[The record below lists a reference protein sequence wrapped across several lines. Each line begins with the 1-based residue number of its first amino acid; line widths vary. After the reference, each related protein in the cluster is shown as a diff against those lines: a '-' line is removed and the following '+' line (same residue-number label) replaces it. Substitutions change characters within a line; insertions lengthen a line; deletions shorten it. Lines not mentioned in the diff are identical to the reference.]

1 MFNSPTI
8 WVYIASDASMA
19 SCGYSKYVS
28 GVCGGSS
35 ESPGSDLCVRIA
47 ECCKD
52 IKGHLKTYGVSD
64 ATLSSEARLLL
75 ARAGKLNSNRVTLE
89 FHLTRISTA

>member
-1 MFNSPTI
+1 MLQWLHVDTRNMLAVFAVEVQKAQVAI
-8 WVYIASDASMA
+8 
-19 SCGYSKYVS
+19 
-28 GVCGGSS
+28 
-35 ESPGSDLCVRIA
+35 CVLELPNAVRTSQ
-47 ECCKD
+47 
-52 IKGHLKTYGVSD
+52 GHLKTYGVSD